1 MIDLILRNARLAG
14 QDAQTDLGVDRGVLT
29 AVAEDTTAAQT
40 IDLAGRL
47 VTPPLVEPHIHL
59 DAVLTVGQPR
69 PNVSGS
75 LFEGIA
81 VWAERVGDL
90 TYADVQSRVRQI
102 LRWQLACGVQH
113 VRSHVDVC
121 DPQLTALRALAD
133 LREEVRG
140 LIDLQLVAFPQQGIL
155 SFDGGKEL
163 MRAAVGIGADVVGGI
178 PHYEL
183 TREDGVE
190 SVRFAMA
197 LADEHGLAVDIH
209 CDETDDDHSR
219 FVEVMAAETIRRGMS
234 GRVTAS
240 HTTAM
245 HSYNSAYAYR
255 LIRNIARAGLHMV
268 TNPLDNSVLQGR
280 FDTGPI
286 RRGHTRIKE
295 LQAAGVNVCIGHDSV
310 MDPWYPLG
318 YGDPLQAAFVLVH
331 LGQMS
336 GDSELRRLIDM
347 ITVNPAAALGVPD
360 YGLRLGGPADLVVFD
375 APDRAA
381 DAGAARRQGG
391 RALDPGAAHSGVG
404 RRRGRS
410 QLPAGM
416 NDRARQDVA
425 GAAGPVPGL
434 IVVFSI
440 RPRLVLPRQARPG
453 SLPCCP
459 PGFGR
464 RPSRAARPG
473 QSRPRR

>member
-1 MIDLILRNARLAG
+1 MVRQRGGPRHDSQMIDLILRNARFAG
-14 QDAQTDLGVDRGVLT
+14 HDTLTDIGVEQGRIA
-29 AVAEDTTAAQT
+29 AVGDDTTAAEI
-40 IDLAGRL
+40 IDLGGRL

-69 PNVSGS
+69 PNLSGS

-81 VWAERVGDL
+81 VWAERAAEL
-90 TYADVQSRVRQI
+90 SYEDVQSRVRQV

-121 DPQLTALRALAD
+121 DPELRALRALVD
-133 LREEVRG
+133 LREEARG
-140 LIDLQLVAFPQQGIL
+140 LIDLQLVAFPQRGIL
-155 SFDGGKEL
+155 GFDGGKEL
-163 MRAAVGIGADVVGGI
+163 MRKAVGLGADVVGGI

-197 LADEHGLAVDIH
+197 LADEQGLAVDIH

-245 HSYNSAYAYR
+245 HSYNNAYAYR
-255 LIRNIARAGLHMV
+255 LISNIARAGLHMV
-268 TNPLDNSVLQGR
+268 TNPLDNAVLQGR

-286 RRGHTRIKE
+286 RRGHTRIKQLAE
-295 LQAAGVNVCIGHDSV
+295 AGVNVCIGHDSV

-336 GDSELRRLIDM
+336 GDAELRQLIDM
-347 ITVNPAAALGVPD
+347 ITVNPARALGIAG
-360 YGLRLGGPADLVVFD
+360 YGLAPGGPADLVVFD
-375 APDRAA
+375 APAEA
-381 DAGAARRQGG
+381 DA
-391 RALDPGAAHSGVG
+391 L
-404 RRRGRS
+404 
-410 QLPAGM
+410 
-416 NDRARQDVA
+416 
-425 GAAGPVPGL
+425 
-434 IVVFSI
+434 
-440 RPRLVLPRQARPG
+440 RLVAPRTLVLRGGQVVARCVPAQHTVTWNG
-453 SLPCCP
+453 AQEQVTFL
-459 PGFGR
+459 
-464 RPSRAARPG
+464 RP
-473 QSRPRR
+473 

>member
-14 QDAQTDLGVDRGVLT
+14 QQGLTNLGVDAGVIVPVGAEAT
-29 AVAEDTTAAQT
+29 ANET
-40 IDLAGRL
+40 IDVSGRL
-47 VTPPLVEPHIHL
+47 VTAPLVEPHIHL

-69 PNVSGS
+69 PNVTGS

-81 VWAERVGDL
+81 IWAERVADL
-90 TYADVQSRVRQI
+90 SYEDVQARVSQV

-121 DPQLTALRALAD
+121 DPQLRALRALVD
-133 LREEVRG
+133 LREQVGG

-155 SFDGGKEL
+155 AFDGGREL
-163 MRAAVGIGADVVGGI
+163 MRRAVELGADVVGGI

-190 SVRFAMA
+190 SVKFAMA

-219 FVEVMAAETIRRGMS
+219 FVEVMAAETVRRGMS

-245 HSYNSAYAYR
+245 HSYNNAYAYR
-255 LIRNIARAGLHMV
+255 LISNIARAGLHMV

-280 FDTGPI
+280 FDGGPI
-286 RRGHTRIKE
+286 RRGHTRIKQ
-295 LQAAGVNVCIGHDSV
+295 LQEAGVNVCIGHDSV

-336 GDSELRRLIDM
+336 GDAELRRLIEM
-347 ITVNPAAALGVPD
+347 ITTNAALALGVPD
-360 YGLRLGGPADLVVFD
+360 YGLRHGGPADLVVFD
-375 APDRAA
+375 APTEA
-381 DAGAARRQGG
+381 DALRLVAPRTLVLRGG
-391 RALDPGAAHSGVG
+391 RVVARSEPARHTVRWDGTEQEVTFL
-404 RRRGRS
+404 RR
-410 QLPAGM
+410 
-416 NDRARQDVA
+416 
-425 GAAGPVPGL
+425 
-434 IVVFSI
+434 
-440 RPRLVLPRQARPG
+440 
-453 SLPCCP
+453 
-459 PGFGR
+459 
-464 RPSRAARPG
+464 
-473 QSRPRR
+473 

>member
-1 MIDLILRNARLAG
+1 MIDLILRNARIAG
-14 QDAQTDLGVDRGVLT
+14 QDTLTDLGVDQGVLT
-29 AVAEDTTAAQT
+29 AVGADTTAAQ
-40 IDLAGRL
+40 ILDLAGRL

-81 VWAERVGDL
+81 VWADRVADL
-90 TYADVQSRVRQI
+90 TYDDVQSRVRQI

-163 MRAAVGIGADVVGGI
+163 MRAAVEIGADVVGGI

-209 CDETDDDHSR
+209 CDETDDEHSR

-245 HSYNSAYAYR
+245 HSYNNAYAYR
-255 LIRNIARAGLHMV
+255 LISNIARAGLHMV

-318 YGDPLQAAFVLVH
+318 YGDPLQAAFVLAH
-331 LGQMS
+331 YGQMS
-336 GDSELRRLIDM
+336 GDSELRRLIEM
-347 ITVNPAAALGVPD
+347 ITVNPAAALGLPD
-360 YGLRLGGPADLVVFD
+360 YGLRTGGPADLVVFD
-375 APDRAA
+375 APSEA
-381 DAGAARRQGG
+381 DALR
-391 RALDPGAAHSGVG
+391 
-404 RRRGRS
+404 
-410 QLPAGM
+410 
-416 NDRARQDVA
+416 
-425 GAAGPVPGL
+425 L
-434 IVVFSI
+434 IA
-440 RPRLVLPRQARPG
+440 PRTLVLRGGKVVARATPAQHTVVWDG
-453 SLPCCP
+453 AEEDVSFL
-459 PGFGR
+459 R
-464 RPSRAARPG
+464 T
-473 QSRPRR
+473 

>member
-1 MIDLILRNARLAG
+1 MIDMILRNARLAG
-14 QDAQTDLGVDRGVLT
+14 QTGLTDLGIDRGRIVAAGPDAT
-29 AVAEDTTAAQT
+29 ATEV
-40 IDLAGRL
+40 IDLSGRL

-81 VWAERVGDL
+81 VWAERVASL
-90 TYADVQSRVRQI
+90 SYEDVQARVRQV

-121 DPQLTALRALAD
+121 DPELRALRALID

-155 SFDGGKEL
+155 GFEGGEDL
-163 MRAAVGIGADVVGGI
+163 MRRAVGLGADVVGGI

-190 SVRFAMA
+190 SVKFAMA
-197 LADEHGLAVDIH
+197 LADDHGLQVDIH

-219 FVEVMAAETIRRGMS
+219 FVEVMAAETMRRGMS

-245 HSYNSAYAYR
+245 HSYNAAYAYR
-255 LIRNIARAGLHMV
+255 LIRNISRAGLHMI

-286 RRGHTRIKE
+286 RRGHTRVKQ
-295 LQAAGVNVCIGHDSV
+295 LQEAGVNVSIGHDSV

-331 LGQMS
+331 YGQMS
-336 GDSELRRLIDM
+336 GDAELRRLIEM
-347 ITVNPAAALGVPD
+347 ITVNPAAALGLPD
-360 YGLRLGGPADLVVFD
+360 YGLREGGPADLVVFD
-375 APDRAA
+375 APSEA
-381 DAGAARRQGG
+381 DALRLIAPRTLVVRGGKVVARATPAR
-391 RALDPGAAHSGVG
+391 HSVTWNGVEE
-404 RRRGRS
+404 
-410 QLPAGM
+410 
-416 NDRARQDVA
+416 
-425 GAAGPVPGL
+425 PVTFL
-434 IVVFSI
+434 
-440 RPRLVLPRQARPG
+440 RD
-453 SLPCCP
+453 
-459 PGFGR
+459 
-464 RPSRAARPG
+464 
-473 QSRPRR
+473 

>member
-1 MIDLILRNARLAG
+1 MIDMILRRARLAG
-14 QDAQTDLGVDRGVLT
+14 QDGLTDLGIDAGVI
-29 AVAEDTTAAQT
+29 VPVVPGTAAAET
-40 IDLAGRL
+40 IDLDGRL

-81 VWAERVGDL
+81 VWAERVASL
-90 TYADVQSRVRQI
+90 TAADVQARVRQI

-121 DPQLTALRALAD
+121 DPDLTALRALAD
-133 LREEVRG
+133 LREEIRG

-155 SFDGGKEL
+155 GFDGGKEL
-163 MRAAVGIGADVVGGI
+163 MRAAVELGADVVGGI

-190 SVRFAMA
+190 SVTFAMA

-209 CDETDDDHSR
+209 CDETDDEHSR
-219 FVEVMAAETIRRGMS
+219 FVEMMAAETIRRGMS

-245 HSYNSAYAYR
+245 HSYNNAYAYR
-255 LIRNIARAGLHMV
+255 LISNIARAGLHMV
-268 TNPLDNSVLQGR
+268 TNPRDNSVLQGR

-331 LGQMS
+331 FGQMS
-336 GDSELRRLIDM
+336 GDEELRRLIEM
-347 ITVNPAAALGVPD
+347 ITVNPAAALGLTD
-360 YGLRLGGPADLVVFD
+360 YGLREGGPADLVVFD
-375 APDRAA
+375 APSEA
-381 DAGAARRQGG
+381 DA
-391 RALDPGAAHSGVG
+391 L
-404 RRRGRS
+404 
-410 QLPAGM
+410 
-416 NDRARQDVA
+416 
-425 GAAGPVPGL
+425 
-434 IVVFSI
+434 
-440 RPRLVLPRQARPG
+440 RLVVPRTLVLRAGKVVARAVPAQHTVVWAG
-453 SLPCCP
+453 TEERVT
-459 PGFGR
+459 FTR
-464 RPSRAARPG
+464 E
-473 QSRPRR
+473 